1 MMAAHKT
8 DLGEQLYQLLPS
20 VFRERDNTRR
30 DGDNNIVEKGDLAKY
45 LQANGDLLT
54 QIYYT
59 VKQQLYD
66 NFPDEAGLDNEGL
79 EQSCQPWLLPYFADL
94 LDVTLV
100 SPDIAGQRSEV
111 ANAIAWRQSKG
122 SLPCLEDICEAV
134 GQFEVEIQEGYK
146 RIATTAR
153 IGDPLLPAILFGAD
167 QALDS
172 QLPGAEK
179 ARHPGLPYVTVD
191 FRYASRSALCDANDP
206 AAITSN
212 IDNSQVNWCQQN
224 HNGVPCFPG
233 SYQDVSKRTVD
244 FRTPGPGASAAF
256 ISASGTTLDTYQTA
270 RANKGFFHPRK
281 LLCYTPLQPGFFS
294 KNPVSIHWSSIEN
307 EENYQ
312 DDNIHITTGT
322 IEWNDKQ
329 VPHYRFLALTDKPLK
344 LRGVKSFDEEAVY
357 EFENIWLE
365 NTLTIKDGQLKLT
378 GCAVRKLIASDPE
391 KDVPVLDAKSS
402 LIKTIE
408 VASGMIQ
415 LEYCTV
421 LEVILAEVVL
431 ISDCILLKRIRKDRV
446 DMDPP
451 EKGCIRFSR
460 FEPQAF
466 NVGLDPQDE
475 QLLVNLGSCTS
486 DNPNFINLTFG
497 EPGCGV
503 LWANSSESI
512 KYGAEDGGEM
522 GAYHDDLMILK
533 QDAVIDKLA
542 DFLPVGFE
550 AVLVSD
556 VSLNCAPP
564 QKQS

>member
-1 MMAAHKT
+1 MMPAYKT

-20 VFRERDNTRR
+20 VYRERDNVRR
-30 DGDNNIVEKGDLAKY
+30 DGDNNIIEKGDLAKY

-66 NFPDEAGLDNEGL
+66 NFPDEAGEDSEGL

-100 SPDIAGQRSEV
+100 SPDVSGQRAEV

-153 IGDPLLPAILFGAD
+153 IGDPLLPAMLFGAD
-167 QALDS
+167 EVLD
-172 QLPGAEK
+172 QVLPAAEK

-191 FRYASRSALCDANDP
+191 FRYASRAAQCDSNDP
-206 AAITSN
+206 SATTSN
-212 IDNSQVNWCQQN
+212 IDNTHVQWCQQN
-224 HNGVPCFPG
+224 FNGVPCFPG

-244 FRTPGPGASAAF
+244 FRTPGPGASAAK
-256 ISASGTTLDTYQTA
+256 ISASGATLDVYQGA

-281 LLCYTPLQPGFFS
+281 LLCYTPLQTGFFG
-294 KNPVSIHWSSIEN
+294 KDPVSIHWSSIEN
-307 EENYQ
+307 EENYL
-312 DDNIHITTGT
+312 DDNISITTGT
-322 IEWNDKQ
+322 TQWNNKEI
-329 VPHYRFLALTDKPLK
+329 PHYRYLGLTDKPLK
-344 LRGVKSFDEEAVY
+344 LRGVKAFEEEAVY

-378 GCAVRKLIASDPE
+378 GCAVRKLIVSDPE
-391 KDVPVLDAKSS
+391 KDVPVLDATSC

-431 ISDCILLKRIRKDRV
+431 ISDCILLKQLRKDRV

-451 EKGCIRFSR
+451 DKGCIRYSR
-460 FEPQAF
+460 YQEQAF
-466 NVGLDPQDE
+466 NVGLDPADE
-475 QLLVNLGSCTS
+475 QLLVNQGSCTF
-486 DNPNFINLTFG
+486 DMPNFINLIFG

-503 LWANSSESI
+503 LWGNSSEAI

-522 GAYHDDLMILK
+522 GAYHDELMILR

-542 DFLPVGFE
+542 DFVPVGFE
-550 AVLVSD
+550 AVLISD
-556 VSLNCAPP
+556 VSLNHLPP
-564 QKQS
+564 RL